1 MSCSVSEEEQWSGSE
16 AFLAVVNSIVM
27 LEKEPIEVKVKWR
40 RVTDRVSARQIQR
53 GVGVRQRTRRSRKK
67 KSMSLNGSR
76 ITVICD

>member
-1 MSCSVSEEEQWSGSE
+1 MSEEEQWSGSK

-40 RVTDRVSARQIQR
+40 CVTDRVSARQIHSKRR
-53 GVGVRQRTRRSRKK
+53 GSATTDKEEQEEE
-67 KSMSLNGSR
+67 SMSLNGSR